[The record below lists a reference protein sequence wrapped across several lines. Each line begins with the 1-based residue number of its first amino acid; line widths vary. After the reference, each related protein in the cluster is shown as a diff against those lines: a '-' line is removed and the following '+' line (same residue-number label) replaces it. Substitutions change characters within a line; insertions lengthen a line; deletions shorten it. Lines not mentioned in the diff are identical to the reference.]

1 MVTGSTRRVT
11 FRSEANHRSHNTAL
25 IFEWSSVHTH
35 AHAHTRTAM
44 HPPRC
49 VRSSR
54 YSNTRIAR
62 YRSKVVGLPRENEL
76 DDRLHGRRA
85 QWRNLHGCK
94 RFSFHASYAGM
105 TGPQSGASSH
115 TTAGLLRQSFR
126 LPLPLPLFLVDR
138 AKTLFARLFLPPV
151 IYPGMHHHIPRV
163 CPAAA
168 TRRPSLC
175 ARGDAPG

>member
-1 MVTGSTRRVT
+1 MPLIKKTGGHRIDGRVT

-35 AHAHTRTAM
+35 RGAFYDSVFGE
-44 HPPRC
+44 HPHRAKPFKGS
-49 VRSSR
+49 RS
-54 YSNTRIAR
+54 AA
-62 YRSKVVGLPRENEL
+62 RENEP
-76 DDRLHGRRA
+76 DDRLHGCGRRA

-94 RFSFHASYAGM
+94 RFSFHASYGGM

-126 LPLPLPLFLVDR
+126 LSLPLTLFLVHR

-151 IYPGMHHHIPRV
+151 IYPGMHRHIPRV